1 MANDAGLKA
10 GTSRDFEGS
19 MAQAMEVAFG
29 EEWGRNMGSVLPP
42 TGQNMLRMVFSAI
55 AQGVVRHLFEN
66 PGAFR
71 VAITVEQDDVEAEP
85 IESKNSEELRFT
97 PDFTG
102 GVWKIPVGVIRV
114 SQGPDPVHPDPVQS
128 TGEEG
133 TVEEITVLG
142 ELYGGG
148 P

>member
-10 GTSRDFEGS
+10 GTSEDFEGS
-19 MAQAMEVAFG
+19 MAQAMEVAFAK
-29 EEWGRNMGSVLPP
+29 EWGPNMGGVPPP
-42 TGQNMLRMVFSAI
+42 TAQQMLRKVFSAI

-71 VAITVEQDDVEAEP
+71 VAITVQQDDVEAEP
-85 IESKNSEELRFT
+85 IESKNSVEFRFT
-97 PDFTG
+97 PPYAG
-102 GVWKIPVGVIRV
+102 GEWIIPVGAITV
-114 SQGPDPVHPDPVQS
+114 SQVPPAVES

-133 TVEEITVLG
+133 TVEEIAVRG
-142 ELYGGG
+142 ELYGSG